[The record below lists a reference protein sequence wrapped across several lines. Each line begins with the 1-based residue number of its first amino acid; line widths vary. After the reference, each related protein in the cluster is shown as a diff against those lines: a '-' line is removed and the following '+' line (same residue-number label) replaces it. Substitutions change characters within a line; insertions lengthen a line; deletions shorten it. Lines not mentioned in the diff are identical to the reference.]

1 MVFKGRFF
9 SSKKSDTSSPDGS
22 CNSPRSS
29 GSSSPIR
36 SDSKKKGKST
46 SKDNSPSTPTSLS
59 SFASFRD
66 KKKNAKGK
74 ESQNSTP
81 IKNLE
86 KPNSVEVKEKKGVTE
101 TKEAGATSFP
111 LSPIMASSLGLNK
124 IKTRSGPLPQESF
137 FGYGSRDKGNAL
149 GASNLSKTGGDGPL
163 LSGWGKKSSGKKD
176 EKKSVLGSAENA
188 SNSDGMSAV
197 SAGLRDRST
206 HIPGPS
212 RLQSGES
219 SSGAG

>member
-22 CNSPRSS
+22 YNSPKSNAS
-29 GSSSPIR
+29 NSPIR

-66 KKKNAKGK
+66 RKKAGKGK
-74 ESQNSTP
+74 ESQSSTP

-86 KPNSVEVKEKKGVTE
+86 KPSTVEVGEKKGVTE
-101 TKEAGATSFP
+101 TKEAGVTSFP

-124 IKTRSGPLPQESF
+124 IKTRSGTLPQESF
-137 FGYGSRDKGNAL
+137 FGYGSRDKGSAL
-149 GASNLSKTGGDGPL
+149 GASNLSKTGGDEA
-163 LSGWGKKSSGKKD
+163 LSSDLGKRNLGKKD
-176 EKKSVLGSAENA
+176 EKKNAGRMDSA
-188 SNSDGMSAV
+188 SNSDGMSAD
-197 SAGLRDRST
+197 SAALRDRST
-206 HIPGPS
+206 RIPGPS

-219 SSGAG
+219 SAGAG